1 MCGYKVKCLLM
12 GRAPKMRY
20 CLWKSIKNHHIPTT
34 DKLLFKFI
42 LNKTMKCNYVK
53 KLALFYHDASC
64 LQSYTV
70 LIDRVIMRDTENKT
84 PPNLIFL
91 GTFG

>member
-1 MCGYKVKCLLM
+1 
-12 GRAPKMRY
+12 
-20 CLWKSIKNHHIPTT
+20 
-34 DKLLFKFI
+34 
-42 LNKTMKCNYVK
+42 MKCNYVK